1 MRRIFT
7 IVGARPQFV
16 KASALSRALQQAGI
30 PEVLVHTGQHF
41 DDNMADVFFR
51 DMEIPEPAY
60 NLGIHSLTHG
70 AMTGR
75 MTEAIE
81 KVLLAEKPSALVVY
95 GDTNSTLA
103 GALAAVK
110 LHIPVVHVEAGLRS
124 FNLMMPEEVNRILTD
139 RISSLLFCPTE
150 TSVANLRNEG
160 FDHFPA
166 EIFLTG
172 DVMYDVAL
180 HYSRLSAEKS
190 GIIKRLRLQGRPNV
204 LVTLHRQE
212 NTDDP
217 ARFAEILG
225 ALNDLSRTL
234 DIVLPLHPRTQKVL
248 AGTGTRLNFTP
259 IDPVGYFDMVELLKH
274 CTYVMSDSGGVQKE
288 AFFFHKHCLVLRDE
302 TEWTELVNLGYNF
315 VVGADKKKILASA
328 AEINQLDRSFEET
341 PYGEGRAAAKIA
353 ELLKE
358 KIL

>member
-1 MRRIFT
+1 MLKIVT

-30 PEVLVHTGQHF
+30 REVLVHTGQHF
-41 DDNMADVFFR
+41 DDNMAEVFFR
-51 DMEIPEPAY
+51 EMEIPEPAY
-60 NLGIHSLTHG
+60 NLGIHSLSHG

-75 MTEAIE
+75 MTEEIE
-81 KVLLAEKPSALVVY
+81 KVLLAEKPSLLVVY

-110 LHIPVVHVEAGLRS
+110 LHIPVAHVEAGLRS
-124 FNLMMPEEVNRILTD
+124 FNMKMPEEVNRILTD

-160 FDHFPA
+160 FKHFPA

-180 HYSRLSAEKS
+180 HYSRLSAGKS
-190 GIIKRLRLQGRPNV
+190 GILKKLGLHGRPFV

-217 ARFAEILG
+217 ARFTEILG
-225 ALNDLSRTL
+225 ALNTLSLETE
-234 DIVLPLHPRTQKVL
+234 IVLPLHPRTQKVL
-248 AGTGTRLNFTP
+248 AGAGIRLNFTP
-259 IDPVGYFDMVELLKH
+259 INPVGYFDMVELLKN

-288 AFFFHKHCLVLRDE
+288 AFFFRKHCLVLRDE
-302 TEWTELVNLGYNF
+302 TEWTELTDLGYN
-315 VVGADKKKILASA
+315 VIVGAVKEKILASA
-328 AEINQLDRSFEET
+328 AEIARSERSFEET
-341 PYGEGRAAAKIA
+341 PYGDGHAAVKIA
-353 ELLKE
+353 EILKE
-358 KIL
+358 KF